1 MSKKKRFE
9 PEKRLMHIAAV
20 VLGVAVVA
28 ATISSLAN
36 PERETRYM
44 SGECVGKT
52 MNYMALRTRDGNEW
66 ELDTAAYAVSK
77 GDSVV
82 VEFDTLGTEEKTDDI
97 IIGIRRV
104 M

>member
-36 PERETRYM
+36 PERETRYI

-52 MNYMALRTRDGNEW
+52 TNYMALRTLDGNEW

-77 GDSVV
+77 GDAVV
-82 VEFDTLGTEEKTDDI
+82 VEFNTLGTATINDDI
-97 IIGIRRV
+97 VVDVRRAV
-104 M
+104 